1 MYVGP
6 NSTGET
12 MHEQSF
18 EQTED
23 HRPHFQKSD
32 ALGPQYREA
41 DHICSTLGAHAMPRT
56 VPVLTWW
63 RQVHHMLG
71 E

>member
-1 MYVGP
+1 MSVPTAQGKP
-6 NSTGET
+6 CMSKASSKLKN
-12 MHEQSF
+12 
-18 EQTED
+18 

-32 ALGPQYREA
+32 ALGPQYWEA